1 MELIVMLHDL
11 RYFWY
16 FPTFSVFL
24 LTSTVFSI
32 SFHTMYLCLENNWN
46 IWILLIIPM
55 FVIMSLKDR
64 SRSIITTSLTSS
76 SAASL
81 TCLLLLP
88 PHFHY
93 LWPIPSSLPFSPVV
107 TWHWYFLYWWVDVL
121 INVLTPF
128 SKSVNNHLPKRENIF
143 CINFIIK
150 NKHTQKPCSCIL
162 SSYSSYLG
170 GVRPGGGERTIPP
183 WEVGQERRAK

>member
-1 MELIVMLHDL
+1 MPYAFTVFKGARKMELGFHK
-11 RYFWY
+11 
-16 FPTFSVFL
+16 TFSILFQVSL
-24 LTSTVFSI
+24 RQSVRLSPDG
-32 SFHTMYLCLENNWN
+32 
-46 IWILLIIPM
+46 LLI
-55 FVIMSLKDR
+55 KTG

>member
-1 MELIVMLHDL
+1 MPYAFTVFKGARKMELGFHK
-11 RYFWY
+11 
-16 FPTFSVFL
+16 TFSILFQVSL
-24 LTSTVFSI
+24 RQSVRLSPDG
-32 SFHTMYLCLENNWN
+32 
-46 IWILLIIPM
+46 LLI
-55 FVIMSLKDR
+55 KTG

-150 NKHTQKPCSCIL
+150 NIL
-162 SSYSSYLG
+162 RNLVAISYPAIHLTLG
-170 GVRPGGGERTIPP
+170 GWGRGGGERTIPP
-183 WEVGQERRAK
+183 WDVGQERRAK